1 MESDLQPIK
10 LYRNRTIILTRRS
23 EGDFM
28 KYLLCVI
35 LIQSLASAKVT
46 DFNSI
51 INEDL
56 KEQKELHRQFKKQVN
71 APALT
76 EKENLVSAESRQEIK
91 AKELIVVENAQK
103 SYAAPSNENFLKFN
117 KEIGEAKTQNQRK
130 NQHRVAKELKELE
143 Q

>member
-1 MESDLQPIK
+1 M
-10 LYRNRTIILTRRS
+10 ILNGR
-23 EGDFM
+23 GFM
-28 KYLLCVI
+28 KYLLCII
-35 LIQSLASAKVT
+35 LIQSIASAKVS

-51 INEDL
+51 INEDIR
-56 KEQKELHRQFKKQVN
+56 EQKELHRQFKKQVN
-71 APALT
+71 APALA
-76 EKENLVSAESRQEIK
+76 EKENLASTEHQQEFK
-91 AKELIVVENAQK
+91 KNKELIIVENVQK